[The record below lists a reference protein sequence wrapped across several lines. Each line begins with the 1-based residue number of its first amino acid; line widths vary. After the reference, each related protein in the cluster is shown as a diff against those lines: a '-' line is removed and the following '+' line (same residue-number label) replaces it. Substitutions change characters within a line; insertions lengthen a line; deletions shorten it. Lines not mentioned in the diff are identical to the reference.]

1 MDIEMEGEEFEEKT
15 EEFLIPNGFFE
26 EEENVRKEF
35 DLLYGGRTVQNEMKY
50 TKEEVGFS

>member
-50 TKEEVGFS
+50 TKQEVGFT